1 MILLSNHDNKYIGSA
16 ETIQK
21 QFIVCFLFSWI
32 TFAFNHLRWTFLQKR
47 LRALKLLN
55 FVEDYNTSY
64 YYLISLWIIQVTS
77 TQFRCRLYKLIL
89 FNFLDALPD
98 PSNFDAISQSNS
110 TLTVVCCSSN
120 NSRTF
125 CPMTENIF
133 KSCVKKKGMQG
144 WELSV
149 KGKSIQRSKAREQ
162 SEQLW
167 RESKWV
173 SDQADE
179 QAT

>member
-1 MILLSNHDNKYIGSA
+1 M
-16 ETIQK
+16 TISTSGVRK
-21 QFIVCFLFSWI
+21 RFRNNSLFVSYFHESHSHSI
-32 TFAFNHLRWTFLQKR
+32 IYDGLFLQKR

-167 RESKWV
+167 RESK
-173 SDQADE
+173 
-179 QAT
+179 